1 MIQKVKLLLIAT
13 LAFIAIK
20 SNAQASGTITITS
33 AVTQQS
39 NLFKSLQGSDRKAAF
54 LSLESL
60 FITKAKTT
68 SCAGANAVTLSNR
81 TDVTDLLG
89 TPDEILSPNLVAYF
103 LKSGNQTCKALVG
116 IDNTDRVLFTSIND
130 CP

>member
-1 MIQKVKLLLIAT
+1 MIQKIKLLLIAT
-13 LAFIAIK
+13 FALIAIK
-20 SNAQASGTITITS
+20 SNAQASGTITITA

-39 NLFKSLQGSDRKAAF
+39 NLFKSLQGGDRKAEF

-68 SCAGANAVTLSNR
+68 TCAGASGVTLSNK

-89 TPDEILSPNLVAYF
+89 TPDEVLSPNLVAYY
-103 LKSGNQTCKALVG
+103 LKSGNQTCKALIG
-116 IDNTDRVLFTSIND
+116 IDNNDRVLFTSIND

>member
-1 MIQKVKLLLIAT
+1 MIQKIKLLLIAT
-13 LAFIAIK
+13 FAFVAIK
-20 SNAQASGTITITS
+20 SNAQASGTITITA

-39 NLFKSLQGSDRKAAF
+39 NLFKSLQGGDRKAEF

-68 SCAGANAVTLSNR
+68 TCAGASAVTLSNK

-89 TPDEILSPNLVAYF
+89 TPDEVLSPNLVAYY
-103 LKSGNQTCKALVG
+103 LKSGNQTCKALIG
-116 IDNTDRVLFTSIND
+116 IDNSDRVLFTSIND